1 MRTGMRWGL
10 AAALALVL
18 GGCDWPAYLG
28 GPTHSSFSA
37 ADKITTANA
46 GALVKAWTW
55 TPDAG
60 TLPGQPAGGI
70 YAAPTVVNHVIYVGA
85 NTGVFYALDEAS
97 GRVLWKRLLGFQ
109 PTLTCPATGIISTAT
124 VVSQPDGAGGFTP
137 IVYVASPD
145 GYLYAL
151 NGTNGSTVWRSVV
164 AIPSTAV
171 NDAFNWSSP
180 TVVGDR
186 IYLGFSSNCDDPFIR
201 GGVALFNRTNGSRLA
216 TWYGVPAGQKG
227 GGAWTSVAVSNG
239 FAYAATSSA
248 DPGVTADSNSLV
260 KLDGSSLQKLGTFHL
275 PPGDATA
282 GDPDFGSSPLVFTA
296 SVGGATT
303 ELVGACNKN
312 GFWYTLRTSDMS
324 LLWKR
329 KVGTATA
336 DGGDACLGGGIF
348 DGSRLFV
355 SGNNTTISGT
365 AYQGSIRQLD
375 PATGNV
381 VWARGLSANVPGP
394 PALDRAG
401 VLVAATHDYIPSGL
415 AQHAYLINAATGSVI
430 TTLDNNNAKE
440 FSQPVFADQYLLLTT
455 LNNMYAYHA

>member
-1 MRTGMRWGL
+1 MRTAMRWGV
-10 AAALALVL
+10 ATALVVLL
-18 GGCDWPAYLG
+18 GGCDWPAYLS
-28 GPTHSSFSA
+28 GPRHWSFSA
-37 ADKITTANA
+37 AGKVTTANA
-46 GALVKAWTW
+46 GTLVKAWTW

-60 TLPGQPAGGI
+60 TLPGQPSGGV
-70 YAAPTVVNHVIYVGA
+70 YAAPTVVNHVIYLGA

-97 GRVLWKRLLGFQ
+97 GHVRWKRLLGFQ
-109 PTLTCPATGIISTAT
+109 RSLTCAAQGIISTAT
-124 VVSQPDGAGGFTP
+124 VVSQPDGTGGVTP

-151 NGTNGSTVWRSVV
+151 DGTDGSTVWRSVV
-164 AIPSTAV
+164 VIPSTTV

-186 IYLGFSSNCDDPFIR
+186 IYLGFSSNCDAPFIR
-201 GGVALFNRTNGSRLA
+201 GGVMLFDRSSGSRLA
-216 TWYGVPAGQKG
+216 TWYGVPAGKKG
-227 GGAWTSVAVSNG
+227 GGVWTSVAVSNG
-239 FAYAATSSA
+239 FVYAATGSA

-260 KLDGSSLQKLGTFHL
+260 KLDGNGLQELGSFHL
-275 PPGDATA
+275 PPGDVTA

-296 SVGGATT
+296 SLGGSTT
-303 ELVGACNKN
+303 ELVGACNK
-312 GFWYTLRTSDMS
+312 GGYWYTLRTSDMS

-336 DGGDACLGGGIF
+336 DGGDSCIGGGIF

-355 SGNNTTISGT
+355 SGNNTTINGT

-375 PATGNV
+375 PATGNI
-381 VWARGLSANVPGP
+381 VWERGLSANVPGP

-430 TTLDNNNAKE
+430 TTIENNNAKE
-440 FSQPVFADQYLLLTT
+440 FSQPVFADQYLLLSTISH
-455 LNNMYAYHA
+455 MYAYHP